1 MKKDTVKVSFEA
13 EKLRAINIYMEKK
26 ELDLEDEL
34 MDQLQKL
41 YEKYVPA
48 NVREYI
54 DEKQEEAIMRRKPK
68 KSAKKQV
75 ETNILSIKQE

>member
-75 ETNILSIKQE
+75 ETNIPSIKQE

>member
-48 NVREYI
+48 NVRKYI

-75 ETNILSIKQE
+75 ETNIPSIKQE

>member
-54 DEKQEEAIMRRKPK
+54 DEKQEEAIKRRKPK

-75 ETNILSIKQE
+75 ETNIPSIKQE